1 MKLKGIK
8 PIEQH
13 LEKAVVGAVGLGL
26 LGVLAWQF
34 LSPTK
39 IKVGRSE
46 QSIAGSFSP
55 AEQAARA
62 LEGQLDDASP
72 ELPKLP
78 EQSGLTGFEAMLTAP
93 VGPTGRIAPLGMVAS
108 LGASAGSLPVGEVA
122 FAALQ
127 IPAPASQAA
136 AGFRGTIDPREI
148 LAHPELRTKN
158 LVPAEQPFDKAAVSI
173 QASFDGKALRTAL
186 ETDPDG
192 AGPAAAFPTDW
203 WLGRL
208 EIVGVEVQREERDA
222 AGNWVNPTVIDPIP
236 GQYASLSEWTKNV
249 KSATDVV
256 AQLDRVRR
264 NGESIQRHPFYSM
277 MVGQWAMPTV
287 LLAREAANFDP
298 QRYETL
304 SQDLA
309 AKQTRL
315 QEVESEL
322 AQLPTNDG
330 RAPSPEPAPRRRDEG
345 GGGGGGGGGKGVQ
358 GPGSGPNRNPNPNPE
373 PQREET
379 PQQKRGRLQG
389 EQRRLTGEIDSLRRE
404 LSQMGGA
411 PLPEPATESGQT
423 PAAPPTMLEN
433 QAVQLLAH
441 DMSAVP
447 GNAYRYRLR
456 VVVNN
461 PVYGKE
467 GILKEN
473 DAAQQELART
483 SLLRGN
489 WSDWT
494 NTVEVDRDAYWF
506 ITSASA
512 NQTRSGLNTAKA
524 ELYQFYYGYYRR
536 AEVSLEPGDAL
547 VGRVKLP
554 KLFLVDETTLAANP
568 QVPQPMP
575 EEDRGGG
582 KGARP
587 ERMPQPGTPTPN
599 QPEGQSGPTQG
610 PPAKEE
616 LVFQDTSSVLLLDV
630 RPVPGEL
637 NRLQTVLRGIDGRM
651 VVRTPEGD
659 RAVPAYERV
668 RRSAEMGVRQSQ
680 PKPTP
685 RQAPV
690 QREPEPE
697 MTPPNRGGGG
707 GGGGG

>member
-1 MKLKGIK
+1 M
-8 PIEQH
+8 
-13 LEKAVVGAVGLGL
+13 VV
-26 LGVLAWQF
+26 
-34 LSPTK
+34 
-39 IKVGRSE
+39 
-46 QSIAGSFSP
+46 
-55 AEQAARA
+55 
-62 LEGQLDDASP
+62 
-72 ELPKLP
+72 
-78 EQSGLTGFEAMLTAP
+78 
-93 VGPTGRIAPLGMVAS
+93 S
-108 LGASAGSLPVGEVA
+108 LGASAGALPMGEVT
-122 FAALQ
+122 FAALP
-127 IPAPASQAA
+127 IPAPGAQAA

-148 LAHPELRTKN
+148 LSHPELRSKN
-158 LVPAEQPFDKAAVSI
+158 LVPAEQPFDKAAVSV
-173 QASFDGKALRTAL
+173 QASFNGKALRSAL

-222 AGNWVNPTVIDPIP
+222 SGNWVNPTMIDPIP
-236 GQYASLSEWTKNV
+236 GQYASLAEWNKNV

-256 AQLDRVRR
+256 AQIDRVRR
-264 NGESIQRHPFYSM
+264 NAQSIQRHPFYQM

-304 SQDLA
+304 SLDLST
-309 AKQTRL
+309 KQNRL
-315 QEVESEL
+315 QEVENEL

-330 RAPSPEPAPRRRDEG
+330 RSPAPEPAPRRRDD
-345 GGGGGGGGGKGVQ
+345 GGGGGGKGVQ

-373 PQREET
+373 PNREET

-389 EQRRLTGEIDSLRRE
+389 EQRRLTGEIDVLRRE
-404 LSQMGGA
+404 LGQMGGA
-411 PLPEPATESGQT
+411 PLPEPATNSGQ
-423 PAAPPTMLEN
+423 PAATPPMMLDNESI
-433 QAVQLLAH
+433 QLLAH
-441 DMSAVP
+441 DMTAVP

-473 DAAQQELART
+473 DAAQQELAKT
-483 SLLRGN
+483 SLLRGA
-489 WSDWT
+489 WSEWT

-506 ITSASA
+506 ITSATA

-554 KLFLVDETTLAANP
+554 KLFLVDEATLAANP
-568 QVPQPMP
+568 QTPQPAP
-575 EEDRGGG
+575 EEDRGG

-587 ERMPQPGTPTPN
+587 ERMPQQGSPTPG
-599 QPEGQSGPTQG
+599 QPEGQGAPTQG

-616 LVFQDTSSVLLLDV
+616 LVFQDTASVLLLDV

-637 NRLQTVLRGIDGRM
+637 NRLQTVLRGLDGRM

-668 RRSAEMGVRQSQ
+668 RRSAEMGARQNQ

-697 MTPPNRGGGG
+697 ETPTNRGGGG

>member
-39 IKVGRSE
+39 IKVGRTE
-46 QSIAGSFSP
+46 QSIAGSFGP

-62 LEGQLDDASP
+62 LEGQLDDATP
-72 ELPKLP
+72 ELPKIP
-78 EQSGLTGFEAMLTAP
+78 EQSGLNGFESMLTAP
-93 VGPTGRIAPLGMVAS
+93 VGPTGKIAPLGMVVS
-108 LGASAGSLPVGEVA
+108 LGASAGALPMGEVT
-122 FAALQ
+122 FAALP
-127 IPAPASQAA
+127 IPAPGAQAA

-148 LAHPELRTKN
+148 LSHPELRSKN
-158 LVPAEQPFDKAAVSI
+158 LVPAEQPFDKAAVSV
-173 QASFDGKALRTAL
+173 QASFNGKALRSAL

-222 AGNWVNPTVIDPIP
+222 SGNWVNPTMIDPIP
-236 GQYASLSEWTKNV
+236 GQYASLAEWNKNV

-256 AQLDRVRR
+256 AQIDRVRR
-264 NGESIQRHPFYSM
+264 NAQSIQRHPFYQM

-304 SQDLA
+304 SLDLST
-309 AKQTRL
+309 KQNRL
-315 QEVESEL
+315 QEVENEL

-330 RAPSPEPAPRRRDEG
+330 RSPAPEPAPRRRDD
-345 GGGGGGGGGKGVQ
+345 GGGGGGKGVQ

-373 PQREET
+373 PNREET

-389 EQRRLTGEIDSLRRE
+389 EQRRLTGEIDVLRRE
-404 LSQMGGA
+404 LGQMGGA
-411 PLPEPATESGQT
+411 PLPEPATNSGQ
-423 PAAPPTMLEN
+423 PAATPPMMLDNESI
-433 QAVQLLAH
+433 QLLAH
-441 DMSAVP
+441 DMTAVP

-473 DAAQQELART
+473 DAAQQELAKT
-483 SLLRGN
+483 SLLRGA
-489 WSDWT
+489 WSEWT

-506 ITSASA
+506 ITSATA

-554 KLFLVDETTLAANP
+554 KLFLVDEATLAANP
-568 QVPQPMP
+568 QTPQPAP
-575 EEDRGGG
+575 EEDRGG

-587 ERMPQPGTPTPN
+587 ERMPQQGSPTPG
-599 QPEGQSGPTQG
+599 QPEGQGAPTQG

-616 LVFQDTSSVLLLDV
+616 LVFQDTASVLLLDV

-637 NRLQTVLRGIDGRM
+637 NRLQTVLRGLDGRM

-668 RRSAEMGVRQSQ
+668 RRSAEMGARQNQ

-697 MTPPNRGGGG
+697 ETPTNRGGGG